1 MFSADFNIYG
11 QDIRRN
17 GMRADRKKIR
27 IVFVLLSAVLG
38 AAIVVAAT
46 ARPQVAATARPQS
59 SAPADF
65 DIVISNGRIVDG
77 TGAPWFRGDVG
88 LQGDRIKAIGNLSAA
103 STRRRIDASNLVVAP
118 GFIDML
124 GQSEFCVLVDNRAA
138 SKITQGVT
146 TEVTGEG
153 ASIGPVNE
161 RMIEEASPVYKA
173 FGIVADWR
181 TLGEYFRRL
190 DERTHPAINL
200 ASFVGAGGVR
210 NYVVGEDN
218 RPATPQELERMK
230 ELVAQ
235 AMEQGAL
242 GLSSSLQYMPDR
254 FATTD
259 ELIALAGVAARYGGV
274 YLTHQRSEGNQVFE
288 SLQEVFTIAEKAGVP
303 TEIWHLKVAYK
314 ANWGKMPEVLARI
327 EAARAAGLDITAN
340 QYPYIRASNGLDSCL
355 PLWVREGGVD
365 KMVARLKDPAQRERI
380 KKEMDDPTVTAWE
393 NQWFGSGGGE
403 GVLLVSVLNKDL
415 KKYEGLNVAEI
426 ARRLGKDPR
435 DVVLDFVTA
444 DRGRSA
450 CVTSIMSEDD
460 VRAALKHPLVS
471 VCTDSEAVAEDGPLS
486 GSKSHPRAW
495 GSFPRILGKYVREEK
510 LLRLEEAVRKM
521 TSLPASRVGIRDR
534 GILRPGM
541 MADVAVF
548 DPATVRDVATFEDPS
563 HYSVGMK
570 YVFVNGRA
578 VIAEGRIT
586 SERPGR
592 ALRGPGYRPNER

>member
-1 MFSADFNIYG
+1 
-11 QDIRRN
+11 
-17 GMRADRKKIR
+17 MRADQKKIR
-27 IVFVLLSAVLG
+27 IGFPLFAALLG
-38 AAIVVAAT
+38 AALALAAT
-46 ARPQVAATARPQS
+46 ARPQAGAA
-59 SAPADF
+59 ADF
-65 DIVISNGRIVDG
+65 DIILANGRIVDG
-77 TGAPWFRGDVG
+77 TGAPWFRSDVG
-88 LQGDRIKAIGNLSAA
+88 IKGDRIKAIGNLSAFSA
-103 STRRRIDASNLVVAP
+103 RRRIDASNLVVAP

-124 GQSEFCVLVDNRAA
+124 GQSEFSVLVDNRAA

-153 ASIGPVNE
+153 TSIGPINE
-161 RMIEEASPVYKA
+161 RMIEEAAPVYKA
-173 FGIVADWR
+173 FGVVADWR
-181 TLGEYFRRL
+181 TLGEYYRRL
-190 DERTHPAINL
+190 EERVHPAINL

-218 RPATPQELERMK
+218 RPATAPELERMK

-254 FATTD
+254 FASTD

-274 YLTHQRSEGNQVFE
+274 YLTHQRSEGNRIFE
-288 SLQEVFTIAEKAGVP
+288 SLQEVFTVAEKAGVP
-303 TEIWHLKVAYK
+303 TEIWHLKTAYK

-327 EAARAAGLDITAN
+327 EAARARGIDVTAN

-355 PLWVREGGVD
+355 PLWAREGGID
-365 KMVARLKDPAQRERI
+365 KTIARLKDPAERERI

-393 NQWFGSGGGE
+393 NQWFGAGGGE
-403 GVLLVSVLNKDL
+403 GILLISVLNKDL
-415 KKYEGLNVAEI
+415 KKYEGMNLAEI
-426 ARRLGKDPR
+426 GRRLGKDPR
-435 DVVLDFVTA
+435 DAVLDFVIA
-444 DRGRSA
+444 DLGKSS

-460 VRAALKHPLVS
+460 VRVALKHPLVS
-471 VCTDSEAVAEDGPLS
+471 ICTDSEAAAEDGPLS

-541 MADVAVF
+541 MADLAVF

-578 VIAEGRIT
+578 VVAEGKIT
-586 SERPGR
+586 AERPGR
-592 ALRGPGYRPNER
+592 ALRGPGYKVGNW

>member
-1 MFSADFNIYG
+1 MRVD
-11 QDIRRN
+11 RN
-17 GMRADRKKIR
+17 NIR
-27 IVFVLLSAVLG
+27 ICFSLLAVAFG
-38 AAIVVAAT
+38 AALVAAAS
-46 ARPQVAATARPQS
+46 ARPQAAA
-59 SAPADF
+59 AADF
-65 DIVISNGRIVDG
+65 DVILVHGRIVDG

-88 LQGDRIKAIGNLSAA
+88 LQGDRIKAIGDLGAA
-103 STRRRIDASNLVVAP
+103 SAQRRIDASNLVIAP

-124 GQSEFCVLVDNRAA
+124 GQSEFSVLVDNRAA

-153 ASIGPVNE
+153 TSIGPINE

-190 DERTHPAINL
+190 EERAHPAINL

-218 RPATPQELERMK
+218 RPAAPRELARMK

-254 FATTD
+254 FASTE

-274 YLTHQRSEGNQVFE
+274 YLTHQRSEGNRIFE

-303 TEIWHLKVAYK
+303 TEIWHLKTAYK

-327 EAARAAGLDITAN
+327 EAARAGGLDITAN

-355 PLWVREGGVD
+355 PLWAREGGID
-365 KMVARLKDPAQRERI
+365 KTIARLKDPALRERI

-393 NQWFGSGGGE
+393 NQWSGAGGGE
-403 GVLLVSVLNKDL
+403 GILLISVLNKDL
-415 KKYEGLNVAEI
+415 KKYEGMTMAEI
-426 ARRLGKDPR
+426 GRRLGKDPR
-435 DVVLDFVTA
+435 EAVMDFVIA
-444 DRGRSA
+444 DQGKSS

-471 VCTDSEAVAEDGPLS
+471 ICTDSEAAAEDGPLS

-495 GSFPRILGKYVREEK
+495 GTFPRILGKYVREEK

-541 MADVAVF
+541 MADLTVF
-548 DPATVRDVATFEDPS
+548 DPATVRDVATFEDPG
-563 HYSVGMK
+563 HYSVGVK

-578 VIAEGRIT
+578 VVAEGKIT
-586 SERPGR
+586 AERPGR
-592 ALRGPGYRPNER
+592 ALRGPGYRGATR

>member
-1 MFSADFNIYG
+1 
-11 QDIRRN
+11 
-17 GMRADRKKIR
+17 MRVDREKIR
-27 IVFVLLSAVLG
+27 IVLALFTAVLG
-38 AAIVVAAT
+38 AALVAAPT
-46 ARPQVAATARPQS
+46 ARPQAAAGAEFDVILAR
-59 SAPADF
+59 
-65 DIVISNGRIVDG
+65 GRIVDG

-88 LQGDRIKAIGNLSAA
+88 LQGDRIKAIGDLRAA
-103 STRRRIDASNLVVAP
+103 SARQRIDASGLVIAP

-153 ASIGPVNE
+153 TSIAPVSE

-190 DERTHPAINL
+190 EERVHPAINL
-200 ASFVGAGGVR
+200 ATFVGAGGVR
-210 NYVVGEDN
+210 NCVIGEDN
-218 RPATPQELERMK
+218 RPATPRELERMK
-230 ELVAQ
+230 DLVAQ

-254 FATTD
+254 FASTD
-259 ELIALAGVAARYGGV
+259 ELIALAGVAARSGGV
-274 YLTHQRSEGNQVFE
+274 YLTHQRSEGNRIFE
-288 SLQEVFTIAEKAGVP
+288 SLQEVFTIAEKAGVL
-303 TEIWHLKVAYK
+303 TEIWHLKTAYK
-314 ANWGKMPEVLARI
+314 ANWGKMPEVLDRI
-327 EAARAAGLDITAN
+327 EAARAAGLDVTAN

-355 PLWVREGGVD
+355 PLWAREGGID
-365 KMVARLKDPAQRERI
+365 KTIARLKDPAQRARI

-393 NQWFGSGGGE
+393 NQWSGAGGGE
-403 GVLLVSVLNKDL
+403 GILLVSVLNKDL
-415 KKYEGLNVAEI
+415 KKYEGLNLAEI
-426 ARRLGKDPR
+426 GRRLGEDPR
-435 DVVLDFVTA
+435 DAVMDIVVA
-444 DRGRSA
+444 DLGKSA

-471 VCTDSEAVAEDGPLS
+471 VCTDSEAAAEDGPLS
-486 GSKSHPRAW
+486 GSRSHPRAW
-495 GSFPRILGKYVREEK
+495 GTFPRILGKYVREEK

-541 MADVAVF
+541 MADLAVF
-548 DPATVRDVATFEDPS
+548 DPVTVRDMSTFEDPG

-578 VIAEGRIT
+578 VLAEGKIT
-586 SERPGR
+586 AERPGR
-592 ALRGPGYRPNER
+592 ALRGPGYRPAGRPGPSSY

>member
-1 MFSADFNIYG
+1 
-11 QDIRRN
+11 
-17 GMRADRKKIR
+17 MRADRKKIR

>member
-1 MFSADFNIYG
+1 
-11 QDIRRN
+11 
-17 GMRADRKKIR
+17 MRKDRKKFR
-27 IVFVLLSAVLG
+27 VFFVLFLAVLG

-46 ARPQVAATARPQS
+46 ARPQVAAKARPQS
-59 SAPADF
+59 PAPADF

-153 ASIGPVNE
+153 TSIGPINE

-218 RPATPQELERMK
+218 RSATPQELERMK
-230 ELVAQ
+230 GLVAQ

-274 YLTHQRSEGNQVFE
+274 YLTHQRSEGNQGFE

-365 KMVARLKDPAQRERI
+365 KTLARLKDPAQRERI

-426 ARRLGKDPR
+426 GRRLGKDPR

-548 DPATVRDVATFEDPS
+548 DPATVRDVATFEDPN

-570 YVFVNGRA
+570 YVFVNGRP
-578 VIAEGRIT
+578 VVAEGRIT
-586 SERPGR
+586 AERPGR
-592 ALRGPGYRPNER
+592 ALRGPGYRPPGR

>member
-1 MFSADFNIYG
+1 MRED
-11 QDIRRN
+11 RRKL
-17 GMRADRKKIR
+17 RTAL
-27 IVFVLLSAVLG
+27 VLLSAAFG
-38 AAIVVAAT
+38 AALVVAT
-46 ARPQVAATARPQS
+46 PTARPQS

-88 LQGDRIKAIGNLSAA
+88 LQGDRIRAIGNLSAA

-218 RPATPQELERMK
+218 RPATPQELARMK
-230 ELVAQ
+230 DLVAQ

-274 YLTHQRSEGNQVFE
+274 YLTHQRSEARSSSRSRKSSPSPRRPE
-288 SLQEVFTIAEKAGVP
+288 SRPK
-303 TEIWHLKVAYK
+303 
-314 ANWGKMPEVLARI
+314 
-327 EAARAAGLDITAN
+327 
-340 QYPYIRASNGLDSCL
+340 
-355 PLWVREGGVD
+355 
-365 KMVARLKDPAQRERI
+365 
-380 KKEMDDPTVTAWE
+380 
-393 NQWFGSGGGE
+393 SG
-403 GVLLVSVLNKDL
+403 
-415 KKYEGLNVAEI
+415 I
-426 ARRLGKDPR
+426 
-435 DVVLDFVTA
+435 
-444 DRGRSA
+444 
-450 CVTSIMSEDD
+450 
-460 VRAALKHPLVS
+460 
-471 VCTDSEAVAEDGPLS
+471 
-486 GSKSHPRAW
+486 
-495 GSFPRILGKYVREEK
+495 
-510 LLRLEEAVRKM
+510 
-521 TSLPASRVGIRDR
+521 
-534 GILRPGM
+534 
-541 MADVAVF
+541 
-548 DPATVRDVATFEDPS
+548 
-563 HYSVGMK
+563 
-570 YVFVNGRA
+570 
-578 VIAEGRIT
+578 
-586 SERPGR
+586 
-592 ALRGPGYRPNER
+592 